1 MKRKTNLFYYTG
13 DESNFLTFSNYTEH
27 LTGNFLATNYKLF
40 PTRFICLYIPELN
53 DQTNKANFIKNYL
66 VGYYENKL
74 AFLRDHYID
83 IKGQIDN
90 EALYT
95 NYLFEAIYKYTN
107 KSSIFSNMFIGKITE
122 QNYNGTFTDIIC
134 TIDYNE
140 SDNYTLS
147 LMDGVDSILP
157 IEYANDNKKL
167 STTYL
172 YNWYYTDVNSIE
184 NYNGPNNDY
193 RYVQPL
199 FDIDE
204 LDNKS
209 YNITSIF
216 ESKFKKNN
224 TKLNEIKF
232 NIIIPLYDCVNVN
245 FESNQTIIE
254 KDLNEIELSNNYN
267 DSLHNIPYGIWF
279 ANEDIILK
287 RDTATGYAPSWSLL
301 IGTQFKPFPNSKFI
315 KMDNGDDSMSK
326 AYATF
331 AEILK
336 ENNNVINIISK
347 YNTIITEMKN
357 KINNIENNLTKI
369 LDVTE
374 INKLKTEMEEI
385 INRYDISSDKIIN
398 KWEYNN

>member
-1 MKRKTNLFYYTG
+1 
-13 DESNFLTFSNYTEH
+13 
-27 LTGNFLATNYKLF
+27 
-40 PTRFICLYIPELN
+40 
-53 DQTNKANFIKNYL
+53 
-66 VGYYENKL
+66 
-74 AFLRDHYID
+74 
-83 IKGQIDN
+83 
-90 EALYT
+90 
-95 NYLFEAIYKYTN
+95 
-107 KSSIFSNMFIGKITE
+107 
-122 QNYNGTFTDIIC
+122 
-134 TIDYNE
+134 
-140 SDNYTLS
+140 
-147 LMDGVDSILP
+147 MDGVDSILP

-184 NYNGPNNDY
+184 NYIGPNNDY

-287 RDTATGYAPSWSLL
+287 NPEGATLWDFLCVFDSF
-301 IGTQFKPFPNSKFI
+301 FKPQIRK
-315 KMDNGDDSMSK
+315 K
-326 AYATF
+326 
-331 AEILK
+331 
-336 ENNNVINIISK
+336 
-347 YNTIITEMKN
+347 
-357 KINNIENNLTKI
+357 
-369 LDVTE
+369 
-374 INKLKTEMEEI
+374 
-385 INRYDISSDKIIN
+385 
-398 KWEYNN
+398 